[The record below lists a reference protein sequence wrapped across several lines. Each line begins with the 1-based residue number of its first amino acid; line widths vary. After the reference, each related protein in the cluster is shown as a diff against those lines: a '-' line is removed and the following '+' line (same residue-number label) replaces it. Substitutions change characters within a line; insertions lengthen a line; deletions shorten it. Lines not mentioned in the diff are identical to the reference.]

1 MESRDREE
9 RINEE
14 TVVGGSHL
22 GEEQEEEKEKIDP
35 FLKGESKG
43 DWENKMKF
51 KKKIHGGP
59 WVSSASSRA
68 DEDVISLLFPVL
80 IKFIFFPRNFTL

>member
-9 RINEE
+9 RINEK

-35 FLKGESKG
+35 FLKGGKQRRLRKQNEIQEKNSWRSLG
-43 DWENKMKF
+43 LLRL
-51 KKKIHGGP
+51 
-59 WVSSASSRA
+59 VSS
-68 DEDVISLLFPVL
+68 
-80 IKFIFFPRNFTL
+80 